1 MFAAIRD
8 EEGCG
13 DGGGGVEYYSGG
25 CFWLDPKVIKKIKVE
40 LGLLLRLLSR
50 LRLASL
56 KYKILFCWV
65 LPNLFCYFWLDPKVT
80 KKSRPN
86 LVRYSVLFVRCR
98 V

>member
-25 CFWLDPKVIKKIKVE
+25 CFWIDPKVTKKIKTE
-40 LGLLLRLLSR
+40 AGSLLRSLSR

-56 KYKILFCWV
+56 RFKTFFVGFYPTCS
-65 LPNLFCYFWLDPKVT
+65 VT
-80 KKSRPN
+80 FGLTQK
-86 LVRYSVLFVRCR
+86 
-98 V
+98 

>member
-56 KYKILFCWV
+56 RFKTFLLGFYPTCS
-65 LPNLFCYFWLDPKVT
+65 VT
-80 KKSRPN
+80 FGLTQK
-86 LVRYSVLFVRCR
+86 
-98 V
+98 